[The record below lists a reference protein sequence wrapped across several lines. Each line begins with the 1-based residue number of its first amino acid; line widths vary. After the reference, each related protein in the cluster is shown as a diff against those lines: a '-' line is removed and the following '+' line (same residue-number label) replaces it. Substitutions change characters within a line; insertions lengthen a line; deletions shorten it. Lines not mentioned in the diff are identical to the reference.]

1 MGGEETESGYPIHIH
16 DVIIIGAGLTGLRAA
31 IETVDAGLD
40 TAVISKVH
48 PLRSHSVAAQGGMN
62 AALGN
67 AQAGDSW
74 EDHAFDTVKGSD
86 YLADQ
91 DAVELM
97 CKNAPGAV
105 IELEHFGTVF
115 SRLEDGRIA
124 QRPFGGGMFP
134 RTCYAAD
141 RTGHNILHTL
151 YEQLMGRELEQSKG
165 SEKSKGSKSSGK
177 SKRSGRITFYEEFFV
192 TSLVKAGD
200 SGEKGPAQGERCV
213 GCTSIN
219 LVDRTLHGFSCR
231 ALLLATGGFGRLFT
245 RSTNALI
252 NTGDGASLALRAG
265 VSLKDMEF
273 VQFHPTTLYGTNI
286 LITEGARGEGGYLL
300 NNKNERFMK
309 DYAPKAMELAPRDI
323 VARSIQQEVD
333 EGRGFD
339 NKYVL
344 LDLRHLGKEKI
355 LERLPGI
362 RLISMDFAGVD
373 PIEEPIPVQPG
384 QHYSM
389 GGIAVGN
396 DLATE
401 IPGLYAA
408 GECSCVSV
416 HGANRLGGNSL
427 LETVVFGKLA
437 GQGIGKSLSS
447 SGFGARPAEADRKED
462 RKADEK
468 AVLKKLS
475 EEDGRVKALL
485 ARDSGVKMAGL
496 RDELKKLMFESFGVF
511 REGKKMEEGLE
522 KLLELKSHYPEVY
535 IDNKSAVFN
544 QALIYA
550 LELRGLFDIAEAV
563 SRGAIAR
570 KESRGSHARTDYPDR
585 DDENFLAHTI
595 YRLEGPEAVGMSEG
609 MLEGKPEERPEGKPV
624 LEYLPVR
631 LGKFPV
637 KERVY

>member
-1 MGGEETESGYPIHIH
+1 LGGEETESGYSIHTH

-67 AQAGDSW
+67 VQAGDSW

-115 SRLEDGRIA
+115 SRQEDGRIA
-124 QRPFGGGMFP
+124 QRSFGGGMFP

-165 SEKSKGSKSSGK
+165 SKSGGK
-177 SKRSGRITFYEEFFV
+177 ITFYEEFFV
-192 TSLVKAGD
+192 TSLVKAGV
-200 SGEKGPAQGERCV
+200 SSEGKSPEQGERCV
-213 GCTSIN
+213 GCTCLN
-219 LVDRTLHGFSCR
+219 LADRTLHGFACR

-265 VSLKDMEF
+265 IPLKDMEF

-309 DYAPKAMELAPRDI
+309 AYAPKSMELAPRDI
-323 VARSIQQEVD
+323 VARSIQPEID
-333 EGRGFD
+333 AGRGFD
-339 NKYVL
+339 DKYVL
-344 LDLRHLGKEKI
+344 LDLQHLGKDKI
-355 LERLPGI
+355 MERLPGI

-401 IPGLYAA
+401 LPGLYAA

-437 GQGIGKSLSS
+437 GQGIGKTLSS
-447 SGFGARPAEADRKED
+447 SGSGVRVREE
-462 RKADEK
+462 DEK
-468 AVLKKLS
+468 AVLEKLS
-475 EEDGRVKALL
+475 EEDERIKALL

-522 KLLELKSHYPEVY
+522 KLRELKSRYPEVY
-535 IDNKSAVFN
+535 IDNKSIVFN

-563 SRGAIAR
+563 ARGAIAR
-570 KESRGSHARTDYPDR
+570 NESRGSHARTDYPDR
-585 DDENFLAHTI
+585 DDENFLAHTV
-595 YRLEGPEAVGMSEG
+595 YRLEGRGA
-609 MLEGKPEERPEGKPV
+609 EGKLDGKPV
-624 LEYLPVR
+624 LEYQPVR